1 MRQTLFTGAV
11 ALALWACGGDGGTN
25 PSVDITGTFIGDF
38 TSSLTPSA
46 VYQETLQLTQSGS
59 NVSGTL
65 TTNTAPARSGNV
77 SGSVSGTRLTATVT
91 LTDDCGG
98 SSETTADITDNATR
112 LTGNYAADDCFG
124 SYTGGFVLDKQ

>member
-11 ALALWACGGDGGTN
+11 ALALWACGGDGGTG

-38 TSSLTPSA
+38 TSSLTPGA
-46 VYQETLQLTQSGS
+46 MYQETLQLTQSGS

-65 TTNTAPARSGNV
+65 TTNTGRSGTV

-91 LTDDCGG
+91 LTDVCGG